1 MCCIGSLKN
10 PKTRSVSV
18 IKVYGIPNC
27 GSVKKARALLES
39 LGVAYEFV
47 DFKKTP
53 PNSDL
58 LHNIYKH
65 IPMLSLIN
73 TKGTTY
79 KKLKAQG
86 IEECTDDIIIANPSL
101 IKRPLIVV
109 YKNISTS
116 EIEKVLVGLQ
126 DLESLL

>member
-1 MCCIGSLKN
+1 MQIVL
-10 PKTRSVSV
+10 
-18 IKVYGIPNC
+18 YGIKNC
-27 GSVKKARALLES
+27 NSMKKACLFFEKHAIN
-39 LGVAYEFV
+39 YDFV